1 MGGESTALANMVRE
15 GPSGEV
21 SLGLRPECRKRA
33 MGKFRGQA
41 SGRGNSNYKGPEPR
55 MKSVS

>member
-21 SLGLRPECRKRA
+21 SLGLRPECTKGA

-41 SGRGNSNYKGPEPR
+41 SAEVIATTKVQRLE
-55 MKSVS
+55 